1 MSITMISSINTAT
14 IVDRYEGALDQRAER
29 EVLFLQSRQS
39 TSPISALTHD
49 EIFNVIESIR
59 ESYRELFLLV
69 LNPFNRHSPLLT
81 NSALE
86 DLRED

>member
-1 MSITMISSINTAT
+1 MISSINTAT

-49 EIFNVIESIR
+49 DEIFNVIESIR